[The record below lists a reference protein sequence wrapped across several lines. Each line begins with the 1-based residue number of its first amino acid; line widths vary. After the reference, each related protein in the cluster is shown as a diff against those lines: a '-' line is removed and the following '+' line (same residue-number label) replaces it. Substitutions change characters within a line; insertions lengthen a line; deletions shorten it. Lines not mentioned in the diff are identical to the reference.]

1 MRGKLGAAAA
11 IAAAIAGAGFA
22 SGREIAAFFGR
33 FGAAGWAGAVVAAAL
48 IGFMARGL
56 MLLAM
61 RMDAAGLP
69 GLMAQ
74 SVGHS
79 AGSGVLMALLM
90 LAVGAAMIAAGGEL
104 GALALYVQGARQIG
118 MLLTAGLAALIAARG
133 LSVLGA
139 LGGVTVIA
147 MLGYFALLAHVPPA
161 PAPVQQVQAL
171 PGALVS
177 AAAYAGFNAA
187 AACGVICA
195 AGRRADSRRSVNAV
209 GLLTGALMLA
219 MLLAALYCVRRC
231 WAICAQAAMPC
242 VVMAALLGKPGYYAT
257 ILVMWLAV
265 LSTLAGAVLAL
276 EERGAELGLRA
287 LDIRLVSLSSMALI
301 GSMGFDALV
310 SRAYPALG
318 LICAGYM
325 ALLLVRG
332 ARER

>member
-33 FGAAGWAGAVVAAAL
+33 FGAAGWMGAAVAAVL
-48 IGFMARGL
+48 IGCMTRGL

-61 RMDAAGLP
+61 RMGAAGLP
-69 GLMAQ
+69 GLMMQ

-79 AGSGVLMALLM
+79 AGSGMLMALLM
-90 LAVGAAMIAAGGEL
+90 LTVGAAMIAAGGEL
-104 GALALYVQGARQIG
+104 GALALYVHGARQIG
-118 MLLTAGLAALIAARG
+118 MLMTAALAALIAARG
-133 LSVLGA
+133 LGMLGA
-139 LGGVTVIA
+139 LGGLTVIA

-161 PAPVQQVQAL
+161 PAPMQQTQAMS
-171 PGALVS
+171 GAFLS

-195 AGRRADSRRSVNAV
+195 AGRRADSRRSANAV

-231 WAICAQAAMPC
+231 WAICAHAAMPC
-242 VVMAALLGKPGYYAT
+242 VVMAAHLGKAGYYAT

-265 LSTLAGAVLAL
+265 LSTLASALLAL

-287 LDIRLVSLSSMALI
+287 FDVRLMSLGGMTII
-301 GSMGFDALV
+301 GCMGFDALV

-318 LICAGYM
+318 LICAGYI
-325 ALLLVRG
+325 ALLLMRG